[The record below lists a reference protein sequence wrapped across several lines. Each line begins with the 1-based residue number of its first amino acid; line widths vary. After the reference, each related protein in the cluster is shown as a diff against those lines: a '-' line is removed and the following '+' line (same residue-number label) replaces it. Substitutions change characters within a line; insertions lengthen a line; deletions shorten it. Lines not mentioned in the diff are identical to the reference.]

1 MKQHRLTRRGFLKVS
16 GGALAGAYALGLTG
30 CGGAAGGGSQTQT
43 INMGTTSTKDS
54 QFGAA
59 MQAFKEEVESR
70 TDGEIKVNLGF
81 DSTYGGERE
90 MVESVSVG
98 TLEAVMTSNAVITN
112 FVSEMGVLDLPFIFE
127 DTEHAREV
135 MNSEVGEELAGLMEE
150 QNLKLLAWGETGFR
164 HVTSSNEPIL
174 KPEDLRGV
182 AIRVMENDIHL
193 QTFEAMGANPT
204 PMAWGEVYTSLQQGV
219 IDAQENPIGILW
231 VNNLDEVQNHASLTG
246 HVYSAGAIIL
256 SSDIY
261 ESLSAE
267 HQEAVM
273 EASEAAQQANYE
285 YIDEKEPEYIK
296 DLESRGMQFH
306 EVDRETFVE
315 ATDEV
320 VQQHRNI
327 SPELYKKIVNAR

>member
-1 MKQHRLTRRGFLKVS
+1 LRLRRSILVMGV
-16 GGALAGAYALGLTG
+16 ALTIVGVTA
-30 CGGAAGGGSQTQT
+30 CGGSAAGDGQTQT
-43 INMGTTSTKDS
+43 ISMGTTSTEDS

-59 MQAFKEEVESR
+59 MQAFEEEVESR
-70 TDGEIKVNLGF
+70 TDGEVQVNLGF
-81 DSTYGGERE
+81 DSAYGGERE
-90 MVESVSVG
+90 MVEAVSIG

-112 FVSEMGVLDLPFIFE
+112 FVPEMGVLDLPFVFE

-135 MNSEVGEELAGLMEE
+135 MNGEVGEELAGLMEE
-150 QNLKLLAWGETGFR
+150 QNLRLLAWGETGFR
-164 HVTSSNEPIL
+164 HITSANEPIL
-174 KPEDLRGV
+174 EPEDLQGV

-193 QTFEAMGANPT
+193 QAFEAMGANPT

-231 VNNLDEVQNHASLTG
+231 VNNLDEVQDHASLTG

-261 ESLSAE
+261 ESLSPE
-267 HQEAVM
+267 HQEAVN
-273 EASEAAQQANYE
+273 EAAVAAQQANYE
-285 YIDEKEPEYIK
+285 YIDEKEPEYIR

-306 EVDRETFVE
+306 EVDREAFAQ

-320 VQQHRNI
+320 VQQHRDI
-327 SPELYKKIVNAR
+327 SPELYEKIVDAR